1 MNRYLALIIAVL
13 SGAEMQAFQLAPRLV
28 VNITI
33 DQLRTD
39 YLEAFTPLYTADGF
53 RKLLSQ
59 GVTYEAASY
68 PYEPV
73 DRASAIA
80 TITTGTTPYYHGI
93 LGTRWLD
100 RSTLRPFFCVDDPQH
115 YASPHKLT
123 TSTIGDELKVST
135 HGAAIIWSVAANKE
149 CAILAAGHAADGALW
164 IDESQNRWRTST
176 YYSATIPE

>member
-73 DRASAIA
+73 GHRHHH
-80 TITTGTTPYYHGI
+80 HGNHS
-93 LGTRWLD
+93 LLSRHP
-100 RSTLRPFFCVDDPQH
+100 RYPMARP
-115 YASPHKLT
+115 
-123 TSTIGDELKVST
+123 
-135 HGAAIIWSVAANKE
+135 
-149 CAILAAGHAADGALW
+149 
-164 IDESQNRWRTST
+164 
-176 YYSATIPE
+176 

>member
-59 GVTYEAASY
+59 GITYDAASY

-73 DRASAIA
+73 ERASAIA
-80 TITTGTTPYYHGI
+80 TIATGTTPYYHGI
-93 LGTRWLD
+93 IGNRWLD
-100 RSTLRPFFCVDDPQH
+100 RNTLRPFFCVDDPQH
-115 YASPHKLT
+115 YASPH
-123 TSTIGDELKVST
+123 
-135 HGAAIIWSVAANKE
+135 
-149 CAILAAGHAADGALW
+149 
-164 IDESQNRWRTST
+164 
-176 YYSATIPE
+176 

>member
-68 PYEPV
+68 PTSPSTARRPSPPSPREPLL
-73 DRASAIA
+73 
-80 TITTGTTPYYHGI
+80 TITAFSVPDG
-93 LGTRWLD
+93 
-100 RSTLRPFFCVDDPQH
+100 STVAPCDP
-115 YASPHKLT
+115 S
-123 TSTIGDELKVST
+123 SVST
-135 HGAAIIWSVAANKE
+135 TRNTMLLLISSPP
-149 CAILAAGHAADGALW
+149 LP
-164 IDESQNRWRTST
+164 
-176 YYSATIPE
+176 SATN